1 MIHLFKFAICKSLY
15 NFNRARNRYRKRIT
29 IIRICWVD
37 TCVNKDR
44 NETNCRIMRERK
56 SRKRQYHP
64 QIVFTRLHFGVI
76 IEIIPARYF
85 LHWMCWVARENLP
98 IVRNW
103 DQDIAIGS
111 LEQQGKKKD
120 KEEAS
125 DKHGKAR
132 NLSIKSSTKARLKL
146 GYDGRLAWGKERAE
160 KRGVWQRMPVNVWD
174 ASTNEKETWLWAQ
187 ESRKED
193 GLVKYIKDDGP
204 TQNNCD

>member
-1 MIHLFKFAICKSLY
+1 MIHLFKFAIYKSLY

-37 TCVNKDR
+37 TCVNKGG

-85 LHWMCWVARENLP
+85 FHWMCWVARGNLS

-111 LEQQGKKKD
+111 NREKKGQRRSFRQAWQSAESLHQKL
-120 KEEAS
+120 
-125 DKHGKAR
+125 
-132 NLSIKSSTKARLKL
+132 NKSSLE
-146 GYDGRLAWGKERAE
+146 AWVRWEAGVRERASRE
-160 KRGVWQRMPVNVWD
+160 KKSMAKNAG
-174 ASTNEKETWLWAQ
+174 
-187 ESRKED
+187 
-193 GLVKYIKDDGP
+193 
-204 TQNNCD
+204 